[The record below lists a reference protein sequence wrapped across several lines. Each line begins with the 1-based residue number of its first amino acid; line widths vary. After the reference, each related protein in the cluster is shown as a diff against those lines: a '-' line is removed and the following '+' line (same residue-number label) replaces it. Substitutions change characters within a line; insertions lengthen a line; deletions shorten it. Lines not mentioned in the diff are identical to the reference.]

1 MEGIFDS
8 WVDGKRKKKKKRERK
23 EEKGKKKWRRRK
35 CFLLRDSIRLCARVR
50 LFMNNERVVIGLE
63 ITGECGANCFVGKR
77 Q

>member
-1 MEGIFDS
+1 MVKE
-8 WVDGKRKKKKKRERK
+8 KKKRERK

>member
-1 MEGIFDS
+1 MEGILDS
-8 WVDGKRKKKKKRERK
+8 WVDGKRKKKKKGREKRK
-23 EEKGKKKWRRRK
+23 KGKKKWRRRK

>member
-1 MEGIFDS
+1 MVKE
-8 WVDGKRKKKKKRERK
+8 KKKKKRERK
-23 EEKGKKKWRRRK
+23 EEKGKKKKWRRRK